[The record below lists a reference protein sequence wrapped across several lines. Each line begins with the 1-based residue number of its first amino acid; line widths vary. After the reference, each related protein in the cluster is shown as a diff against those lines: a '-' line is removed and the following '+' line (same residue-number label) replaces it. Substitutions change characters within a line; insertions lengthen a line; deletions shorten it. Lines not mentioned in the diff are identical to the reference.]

1 MSYNPLNMSLSRR
14 GLLAGAGAMG
24 TLAFLAACSTP
35 NGGGSG
41 DAALQFLW
49 RNFPTEEDAFRE
61 MIAKFTKEN
70 PGITVEETYV
80 PIEGYD
86 QRFDLMLSGG
96 TPPAVWSSVANRG
109 TRYYAS
115 RDQLIPLDD
124 FIAGSSIDLS
134 NYSEQSLTLGQWGGK
149 QVALPNE
156 ALTLAIVYNKTMFEA
171 EGIPLPPKDWNDPDW
186 NWDTFLEY
194 AKALTKGT
202 DQYGFQGFQDLRY
215 DLADF
220 GVSYWEDDGNETGY
234 PQKLNTSDEFVDAL
248 SFIGDL
254 INVHKVQPD
263 AAMSESLNGLGLPDL
278 FVSGKFGMKVTFMG
292 SISTYATIEDFEYG
306 YAAMPMPVD
315 LPRLGFYY
323 PGAIGVPVGTG
334 NEEASFKLLEF
345 FAQPEQQEI
354 FPIAAQ
360 NWMSSLTSLGPSWT
374 STVSG
379 VTGVPEDEIVV
390 FQDSLVNSAPAF
402 GAYAVEWQ
410 QFWDTA
416 FNPNIQALTLGQ
428 LTGPEAAA
436 AMQEPFDRV
445 VESTTP

>member
-1 MSYNPLNMSLSRR
+1 MSNNPLNMSLSRR
-14 GLLAGAGAMG
+14 GLFAGAGALG
-24 TLAFLAACSTP
+24 TLAFLAACQ
-35 NGGGSG
+35 GGGGAPSSNTM
-41 DAALQFLW
+41 QFLW
-49 RNFPTEEDAFRE
+49 RNFPTEEDAFRDL
-61 MIAKFTKEN
+61 IAQFLAAN
-70 PGITVEETYV
+70 PDLKIEETYV

-86 QRFDLMLSGG
+86 QRFDLMLAGG

-109 TRYYAS
+109 ARYYAS
-115 RDQLIPLDD
+115 RDQLIGLDD
-124 FIAGSSIDLS
+124 YIADSTIDLS
-134 NYSEQSLTLGQWGGK
+134 DYSENLLSLGQWNGK

-156 ALTLAIVYNKTMFEA
+156 ALTIALVYNKTMFEA

-220 GVSYWEDDGNETGY
+220 GVRYWEEEGDVTGY
-234 PQKLNTSDEFVDAL
+234 PQTLNTSDEFVDAL

-292 SISTYATIEDFEYG
+292 SIATYATIEDFEYG
-306 YAAMPMPVD
+306 YAAMPMPVN
-315 LPRLGFYY
+315 LPRLGFMY
-323 PGAIGVPVGTG
+323 PGAIGVPVNQP
-334 NEEASFKLLEF
+334 NEQGAFKLLEH
-345 FAQPEQQEI
+345 FATKESQEV
-354 FPIAAQ
+354 FPIGAQ

-374 STVSG
+374 ETVSG
-379 VTGVPEDEIVV
+379 VTGVSTDELVV
-390 FQDSLVNSAPAF
+390 FQDSLANSAPAF
-402 GAYAVEWQ
+402 GAFAVEWQ

-428 LTGPEAAA
+428 MTGPEAAA
-436 AMQEPFDRV
+436 AMQEPFDRIV
-445 VESTTP
+445 ADTTP